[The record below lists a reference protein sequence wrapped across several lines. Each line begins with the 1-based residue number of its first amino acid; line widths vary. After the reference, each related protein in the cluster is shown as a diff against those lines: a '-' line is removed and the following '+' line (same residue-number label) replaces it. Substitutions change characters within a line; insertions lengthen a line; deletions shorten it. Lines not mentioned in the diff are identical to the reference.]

1 MPERDE
7 VPEDEPEHDVLA
19 VERQQR
25 LEERQRHRAQLRL
38 APDPQGQ
45 LQKESR
51 SVIEHSPITTIC
63 SPVSNSFLQKA
74 TVTVMSTG

>member
-1 MPERDE
+1 MLKLDIHARLRGEEVPERDE

-45 LQKESR
+45 LQKKSK
-51 SVIEHSPITTIC
+51 S
-63 SPVSNSFLQKA
+63 
-74 TVTVMSTG
+74 MSKILKQFGQANKGQN